1 MRLSNNVMGIIAV
14 SAILLSFWSSYV
26 LVNEAE
32 RVFAENPNGG
42 AGNAVACVTSPP
54 RLEFSCPSSAKVGE
68 RYICDVDGYDED
80 LYTGKIIDNNAS
92 VEGRPGLRFS
102 FEQAP
107 IPIDPVTGIIS
118 FIPTMEMSGNR
129 PYTLIVS
136 DGSGCPGGMDTKL
149 FLLEVVP

>member
-1 MRLSNNVMGIIAV
+1 MRLSNNAMGVIAV

-32 RVFAENPNGG
+32 RVFSEDPLAGT
-42 AGNAVACVTSPP
+42 GNAIACITSPP

-68 RYICDVDGYDED
+68 RFLCDVDGYDED
-80 LYTGKIIDNNAS
+80 AYSERNIINKDT
-92 VEGRPGLRFS
+92 VEGAGGIRFS

-107 IPIDPVTGIIS
+107 IPIDPATGLIS
-118 FIPTMEMSGNR
+118 FIPTKEMVGNR
-129 PYTLIVS
+129 SYTLIVS